1 MSAKIAADHLAR
13 GAVVY
18 VRQSTMTQ
26 VHGNLE
32 SQRRQYALA
41 DAARAAGFSSVT
53 VIDDDLGRSGSG
65 LAARPGFQR
74 LVAELCAGA
83 VGAVFCLEAS
93 RLARN
98 GRDWHHLLDLCA
110 LTGALVIDP
119 DGVHDPRLMN
129 DRLLLGL
136 KGTMSEYE
144 LSLLR
149 QRGLAAR
156 DGKAGRGALRFTLP
170 PGLVWGE
177 DGRIERDPDERVREA
192 IRLVFAKF
200 RELGSARQV
209 FLWLRDAALRL
220 PVVRRNGAVRRIEWR
235 EPAYHSVVQV
245 LHNPLYAGAY
255 AFGRRGERTRIIDGR
270 AVRTTGHDKP
280 MAEWNVLIRDHHEGY
295 IDWARFEENQRMLL
309 ENAHMKRRAAR
320 KSGRGG
326 RALLTGLARCGRCG
340 RMMRVFYGMRSGH
353 AHRYQCRGDDA
364 HVGSGLCVGIGG
376 VRVDRAIVERVL
388 EAVAEPAVDA
398 ALLAADQVVR
408 AADDVRRAVGRELEE
423 ARYEASLAERRYEH
437 VDPAK
442 RHVARE
448 LEARWNAALE
458 RVAALEARVA
468 RLDAELGARP
478 RVDREALLRLARD
491 LPRVWNAAGTD
502 ARAKQRIVRLLIE
515 EVVVDLDDEA
525 HEAVLLIHW
534 VGGRHTEAR
543 VARRRA
549 GGYPEDRS
557 PGAVE
562 VVREL
567 GGRWPDRELAVT
579 MNRMRC
585 KTPDGLTWT
594 TVRVAELR
602 DRLGIAAFD
611 AAAERP
617 RTISADAAAHR
628 LGICVGSVHRL
639 IREGVLPA
647 TQLMPSAPWQ
657 IPVEALDTEPVR
669 IGLQAD
675 RRASAGQGPG
685 GPGRTPAPPARPLIR
700 GMHNVT
706 QPPRLARK
714 MKTSPENGSA
724 RSASW
729 TRAASPSMPFLKS
742 TGRAR
747 AGTARPAGPG
757 SRQALARTSS
767 TRPAPPRP
775 RPRPTRTT
783 AGPSSISIRPAALGR
798 CRRRPPRPPPARTR
812 EPRALPVPRA
822 AGARRTA
829 GSGAARSAA
838 PPPRPC
844 SPGRGSRPRSRP
856 SPRRSSAAAGR
867 RR

>member
-18 VRQSTMTQ
+18 VRQSTTTQ

-192 IRLVFAKF
+192 VRLVFAKF

-376 VRVDRAIVERVL
+376 VRVDRAIVDRVL

-478 RVDREALLRLARD
+478 RVDREALLHLARD

-549 GGYPEDRS
+549 GGYPGDRS

-602 DRLGIAAFD
+602 DRLGIATFD

-647 TQLMPSAPWQ
+647 SQLMPSAPWQ

-669 IGLQAD
+669 IGL
-675 RRASAGQGPG
+675 RRIAE
-685 GPGRTPAPPARPLIR
+685 R
-700 GMHNVT
+700 
-706 QPPRLARK
+706 
-714 MKTSPENGSA
+714 
-724 RSASW
+724 
-729 TRAASPSMPFLKS
+729 
-742 TGRAR
+742 
-747 AGTARPAGPG
+747 RPAK
-757 SRQALARTSS
+757 ALA
-767 TRPAPPRP
+767 
-775 RPRPTRTT
+775 
-783 AGPSSISIRPAALGR
+783 ALDER
-798 CRRRPPRPPPARTR
+798 LLR
-812 EPRALPVPRA
+812 LP
-822 AGARRTA
+822 GL
-829 GSGAARSAA
+829 
-838 PPPRPC
+838 
-844 SPGRGSRPRSRP
+844 
-856 SPRRSSAAAGR
+856 
-867 RR
+867 